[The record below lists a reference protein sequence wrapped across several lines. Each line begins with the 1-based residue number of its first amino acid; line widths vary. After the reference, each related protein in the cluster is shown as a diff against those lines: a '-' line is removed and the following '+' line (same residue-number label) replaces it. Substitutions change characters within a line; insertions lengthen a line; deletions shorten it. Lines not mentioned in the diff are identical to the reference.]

1 MGDIKMDN
9 LYYSLNATMPIF
21 LVMILGFVFR
31 KIGLLSENL
40 ASGINKFVFK
50 VALPTNL
57 FIQLYDV
64 DIFTIWDTKYVIFCF
79 VATLI
84 SVLISWGIAHFLRDR
99 SVRGEVVQASYRSSA
114 SLLGMAY
121 IENIYGSASVGS
133 LMMIG
138 CVPLYN
144 VSAVIIL
151 SLMNPNNTGIDGNKI
166 KSSLIGI
173 IKNPII
179 WGIIFG
185 FAWSL
190 TGIHFPTIAET
201 TVSYIGRTAS
211 PLGLLAMGAMIDFG
225 SIMKQKGPV
234 ILSVF
239 MKLVLFVVIFAPV
252 AIWFGF
258 EGEKLIAL
266 IIMLGSAS
274 TVAGFIMAKN
284 MGHEGNVSAGSAAL
298 STLLSSFT
306 MTLWIWLL
314 RSGGYI

>member
-179 WGIIFG
+179 WGIILG

-252 AIWFGF
+252 AIWLGF

-314 RSGGYI
+314 RSSGYI

>member
-64 DIFTIWDTKYVIFCF
+64 DIFIIWDTKYVIFCF

-179 WGIIFG
+179 WGIILG

-252 AIWFGF
+252 AIWLGF

-314 RSGGYI
+314 RIGGYI